1 MVQIMRLDKKRLN
14 CHSLSIVTL
23 VRIKKLN
30 VIKSS
35 YEVSWYLIPQTFL
48 LGSCEAVI
56 IVYYLVGGKLATI
69 FAEDLKLA
77 NEG

>member
-1 MVQIMRLDKKRLN
+1 M
-14 CHSLSIVTL
+14 
-23 VRIKKLN
+23 KLT
-30 VIKSS
+30 

-48 LGSCEAVI
+48 LGSCEAAI

-69 FAEDLKLA
+69 SAEDQKLA